1 MAWQHGTLHPG
12 FMALSQ
18 SQSTNNINQTNS
30 RQRWFFLPKL
40 LLLIV
45 LINEVRPEIVI
56 LARLYSVLTPGHRDC
71 GTTGCRNGAEVLCNI
86 YTKCQWTPRRT
97 IGSWGGGGRRWTKIS
112 GKITKSNHN
121 SLIILGFW
129 LPMGNSLENASLVI
143 PWCHLI
149 PHNPSCECSGHVLVK
164 IWLNRLVPL
173 LIQRFSLLISFW
185 DFGYF
190 CSSSR
195 GVYRQASR
203 VETWNIMIID
213 ISTPIISI

>member
-1 MAWQHGTLHPG
+1 MAWQHGPLHQG

-56 LARLYSVLTPGHRDC
+56 LARLYSVLTPGHWDC

-86 YTKCQWTPRRT
+86 YTKCQWTPRIT

-149 PHNPSCECSGHVLVK
+149 PHNPSYECSGHRDTGKYMVK
-164 IWLNRLVPL
+164 
-173 LIQRFSLLISFW
+173 QATAFSFKDSVCSFR
-185 DFGYF
+185 
-190 CSSSR
+190 S
-195 GVYRQASR
+195 
-203 VETWNIMIID
+203 EILD
-213 ISTPIISI
+213 ISVHLHVEYTDKPAVLRPKISW

>member
-1 MAWQHGTLHPG
+1 MAAWQHGTLHQG

-97 IGSWGGGGRRWTKIS
+97 IGSLGGGGRRWTKIS

-149 PHNPSCECSGHVLVK
+149 PHNPSCECSGHRDTYWY
-164 IWLNRLVPL
+164 IWLYMLPL
-173 LIQRFSLLISFW
+173 LVSKIQFAHFVLRFWIFLFIFT
-185 DFGYF
+185 
-190 CSSSR
+190 
-195 GVYRQASR
+195 SR
-203 VETWNIMIID
+203 VET
-213 ISTPIISI
+213 